1 MSDFLDIVRT
11 RRSVRVY
18 SQQPIDSDQVVEL
31 LKPALVAPTSK
42 GKDSV
47 EFVVVDDK
55 ETLERLSVVKP
66 RFGTLIAGA
75 ALAVVVC
82 GRIDMSD
89 VWIEDA
95 SIASTM
101 LLLSAENLN
110 LGACWVQIRERNQ
123 ANGLPAALAVKE
135 ILNLE
140 AYQEPLCVVA
150 FGHKAQNPSPHD
162 MDHVKWE
169 RVKIMS

>member
-1 MSDFLDIVRT
+1 MADFLELVRN

-18 SQQPIDSDQVVEL
+18 TDQPLDSEQVIAL
-31 LKPALVAPTSK
+31 LKPVLVAPTSK

-47 EFVVVDDK
+47 EFIVVDNK
-55 ETLERLSVVKP
+55 EILERLSVVKP

-82 GRIDMSD
+82 GRMDVSD

-95 SIASTM
+95 SIAAST

-123 ANGLPAALAVKE
+123 ADGTPAALAVKE
-135 ILNLE
+135 MFNLE
-140 AYQEPLCVVA
+140 TYQEPLCVVA
-150 FGHKAQNPSPHD
+150 IGHKGQHPVPHD
-162 MDHVKWE
+162 MDNVKWE
-169 RVKIMS
+169 RVRIVE